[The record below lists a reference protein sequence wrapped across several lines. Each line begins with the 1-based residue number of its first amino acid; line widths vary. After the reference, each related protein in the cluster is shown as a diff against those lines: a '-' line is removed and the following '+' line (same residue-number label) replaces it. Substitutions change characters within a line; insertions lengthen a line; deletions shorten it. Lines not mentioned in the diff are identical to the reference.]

1 MKGSTKGNRYATN
14 QSGPIKAPHAVKDSP
29 KSTVIKGNDL
39 RTRRS
44 K

>member
-1 MKGSTKGNRYATN
+1 MKKEGNRYATN
-14 QSGPIKAPHAVKDSP
+14 QGGAIKAPKAVKDSP

-39 RTRRS
+39 RTGKNS